1 MRVSGRSPATGMLR
15 AVRAAVITA
24 PACGSAL
31 LVHGVG
37 EGCLSLVGATMAVAL
52 CWSTAVVLLGRQ
64 LRMLQLLIW
73 TMAAQLLTHLALS
86 MTCTDVLDGRE
97 SVIAHLDHT
106 LTAPMLLAH
115 GAMALICAA
124 GLARADAGLWTAHR
138 LLQAAARL
146 RHVWLAPL
154 RLVPLDEPPRYYA
167 RRADTDVPAHR
178 VLSARLPVRR
188 GPPPTLAA

>member
-1 MRVSGRSPATGMLR
+1 MLR

-37 EGCLSLVGATMAVAL
+37 QGCLSLVGAAMAVVL

-64 LRMLQLLIW
+64 LRMLQVLLW
-73 TMAAQLLTHLALS
+73 TMAAQLLTHFALS
-86 MTCTDVLDGRE
+86 MTCAGVLDGRE
-97 SVIAHLDHT
+97 SILAHLDHA
-106 LTAPMLLAH
+106 LTGPMLLAH

-138 LLQAAARL
+138 LLRAGARL
-146 RHVWLAPL
+146 RRVWLTPL
-154 RLVPLDEPPRYYA
+154 PLISPNEPPRYYA
-167 RRADTDVPAHR
+167 RRRDTDVAAPRTVA
-178 VLSARLPVRR
+178 ARLPVRR
-188 GPPPTLAA
+188 GPPPPLAA